1 MRRLLIV
8 LLACALALSGCSA
21 GAPEAAG
28 ASTQGAASAPASS
41 GEAAAGQV
49 QGEPADRATFSL
61 AVYPAYGF
69 HPALSR
75 SAANLALAP
84 LMYEGLFTLD
94 SQFQPQLRLCQSY
107 TVSPDGLT
115 WTFVLQPGVTFSDGT
130 PLTGDVAAQA
140 LNAARGEGSRYQS
153 RLAGVASVQGEG
165 SQVTVTLSQANG
177 ALPALL
183 DVPIA
188 LGTGERP
195 LGTGPYVLTD
205 SGGQLSLTARS
216 DWRMGAD
223 SLPVQSIAL
232 TSLGRAEEL
241 MPAFNAGEITLMDV
255 DLTGTQA
262 LGSSGQYQVWDYPTT
277 LMVYLGF
284 NAQRGLCRDPSVR
297 QAIARAVDRETVA
310 DAVFAR
316 HAVPAALPIHPDSPW
331 YDQELAGELSYDPAV
346 LSGLGLE
353 GRPITLVVNI
363 ENTAKSAAANHV
375 AQQLESAGLV
385 VTVERLPWAEYLET
399 VAAGDFDLYM
409 GEVYLTPD
417 FDLTPLIG
425 LGGGLNFGGWTSS
438 VAGGLLSAFRSAQAD
453 SRAAAASALCRHL
466 CQQVPIAPICFR
478 SGTMLAQY
486 GRVENAA
493 PVYGNLFAGLENWE
507 IS

>member
-1 MRRLLIV
+1 MKPNIKKIPV
-8 LLACALALSGCSA
+8 AL
-21 GAPEAAG
+21 
-28 ASTQGAASAPASS
+28 T
-41 GEAAAGQV
+41 
-49 QGEPADRATFSL
+49 T
-61 AVYPAYGF
+61 
-69 HPALSR
+69 
-75 SAANLALAP
+75 
-84 LMYEGLFTLD
+84 
-94 SQFQPQLRLCQSY
+94 
-107 TVSPDGLT
+107 
-115 WTFVLQPGVTFSDGT
+115 
-130 PLTGDVAAQA
+130 
-140 LNAARGEGSRYQS
+140 
-153 RLAGVASVQGEG
+153 
-165 SQVTVTLSQANG
+165 
-177 ALPALL
+177 
-183 DVPIA
+183 IA
-188 LGTGERP
+188 L
-195 LGTGPYVLTD
+195 V
-205 SGGQLSLTARS
+205 GQLSL
-216 DWRMGAD
+216 
-223 SLPVQSIAL
+223 
-232 TSLGRAEEL
+232 
-241 MPAFNAGEITLMDV
+241 
-255 DLTGTQA
+255 
-262 LGSSGQYQVWDYPTT
+262 
-277 LMVYLGF
+277 
-284 NAQRGLCRDPSVR
+284 
-297 QAIARAVDRETVA
+297 
-310 DAVFAR
+310 
-316 HAVPAALPIHPDSPW
+316 PAAALVVVQPRTLDGDVNITEVFR
-331 YDQELAGELSYDPAV
+331 DQKLQAWLLDRSNLNGIGEDGILTEVERQTVTELN

>member
-1 MRRLLIV
+1 MRKFLIFAAALCLL
-8 LLACALALSGCSA
+8 LSGCGPAVQPEPTPSPTA
-21 GAPEAAG
+21 APPPEAAEFALAWYPG
-28 ASTQGAASAPASS
+28 ASLRPITGDNRTNLTLGGLLYEGLYALDGQFQPEPCLCTGGAASED
-41 GEAAAGQV
+41 G
-49 QGEPADRATFSL
+49 
-61 AVYPAYGF
+61 
-69 HPALSR
+69 LSWT
-75 SAANLALAP
+75 
-84 LMYEGLFTLD
+84 FTLK
-94 SQFQPQLRLCQSY
+94 S
-107 TVSPDGLT
+107 
-115 WTFVLQPGVTFSDGT
+115 GVTFSDGT

-205 SGGQLSLTARS
+205 SGGQLSLAARS